1 MRRGPAELNPA
12 QAFSQRMREM
22 EIELF
27 QARQALRRDRKRTS
41 VSDRWG
47 LGQTT
52 ESPQEEGWFLTY
64 LDVMTLLLVAMIVML
79 AFSGS
84 IGKRAAVLTTA
95 VYAQAAP
102 PAVPLAPI
110 PAPDEAY
117 AYSAEDAAVAFSA
130 PPQAEPEHSPLF
142 GTFPDFA
149 AEPVQAQAPVAVA
162 ETPVATE
169 TEPAALAQIPPP
181 DDIAPYSAQDA
192 ALAFTSP
199 SPLSR
204 TDKTDGSPS
213 VAPAPAAEEP
223 SEGAALAASL
233 PLGDLGHDVEVIVNQ
248 RSISFRVNSEI
259 LFGTGQADLSREG
272 LSVLRRMAKV
282 LSDAGYDITV
292 EGHTDAVPV
301 RSNAR
306 YPSNWELSSA
316 RAGSVVRYLQANG
329 IGKGHLKAVGYA
341 DAKPIAD
348 NQSADGRARNRR
360 VELVVEKSS
369 EAGAARP
376 AAAKPAATRP
386 VQATRPAAQ
395 VSPAPAAR
403 PVGELP
409 APTAHVAGPDSAA
422 ESEPATH

>member
-22 EIELF
+22 ETELF

-41 VSDRWG
+41 VSDRWS

-95 VYAQAAP
+95 VPAQAAP
-102 PAVPLAPI
+102 PVPI

-149 AEPVQAQAPVAVA
+149 AEPAPVAVA

-169 TEPAALAQIPPP
+169 TEPATLAQIPPP

-192 ALAFTSP
+192 ALAFASP

-204 TDKTDGSPS
+204 TDKTGGSPS

-233 PLGDLGHDVEVIVNQ
+233 PLSDLGHDVEVIVNQ

-376 AAAKPAATRP
+376 AAAKPAETQP

>member
-22 EIELF
+22 EVELF

-41 VSDRWG
+41 VSDRWS

-84 IGKRAAVLTTA
+84 IGKRAAVLA
-95 VYAQAAP
+95 PAAQTVRTQAP
-102 PAVPLAPI
+102 PAVVLAPI

-117 AYSAEDAAVAFSA
+117 AYSAEDAAIAFSA
-130 PPQAEPEHSPLF
+130 PSEPEHSPLF
-142 GTFPDFA
+142 GIFPDFA
-149 AEPVQAQAPVAVA
+149 AEPAQAPVAVA
-162 ETPVATE
+162 GMPVMPDA
-169 TEPAALAQIPPP
+169 EPATLAQIPPP

-192 ALAFTSP
+192 ALAFASP
-199 SPLSR
+199 PLGSYANA
-204 TDKTDGSPS
+204 TDGNPS
-213 VAPAPAAEEP
+213 AAPAPDTEEP

-272 LSVLRRMAKV
+272 LSVLKRMAKV
-282 LSDAGYDITV
+282 LIDAGYDITV
-292 EGHTDAVPV
+292 EGHTDSVPV

-348 NQSADGRARNRR
+348 NQTADGRARNRR

-369 EAGAARP
+369 GDG
-376 AAAKPAATRP
+376 AAKPAAVKPAETRSAQAARP
-386 VQATRPAAQ
+386 VAQ

-403 PVGELP
+403 PAAELP
-409 APTAHVAGPDSAA
+409 APTAHVAGPDSEA
-422 ESEPATH
+422 ESEPASH